1 MTAHAGEGLRADVVV
16 ERGDFRLEARVT
28 VDPGQVL
35 AVLGPNGAGKTTLLR
50 TLAGLGALT
59 DGTIT
64 VGQDTWDDARAGTF
78 VPAVDRAVG
87 LVFQDYRLFPHLSVL
102 DNVAFAARARGAG
115 RGRARREAAGWL
127 ARMDLDQVARCRP
140 GELSGGQGQRVALAR
155 ALASDPRIL
164 LLDEPLAALD
174 ARTRLEIRGEL
185 RRHLPAFAGPS
196 ILVTHDPLEA
206 MVLADRLF
214 VLESGRI
221 VQEGTPSAVARRP
234 ATDYVARLVG
244 LNLYPGTLTNRTTGR
259 VDLDAG
265 GSLYAA
271 GVGQVP
277 DDDTATL
284 DAVTGTSML
293 VVLAPSA
300 IVVHTHQPDAGSP
313 RNKWTGVVAGLE
325 MLTDRVRV
333 AVDGRPSALVDITP
347 AAVADLCLVPGQAV
361 WLSAKATEVIAYPG
375 RPAGSVGATWTAT
388 VNPWS

>member
-1 MTAHAGEGLRADVVV
+1 MVNARTGEGLCADVVV
-16 ERGDFRLEARVT
+16 ERGDFRLEARIT
-28 VDPGQVL
+28 VESGNVL

-59 DGTIT
+59 DGAIT
-64 VGQDTWDDARAGTF
+64 VGQDTWDAPRAGTF
-78 VPAVDRAVG
+78 VPAMDRAVG
-87 LVFQDYRLFPHLSVL
+87 VVFQDYRLFPHLSVL
-102 DNVAFAARARGAG
+102 DNVAFSTRARGAG
-115 RGRARREAAGWL
+115 RARARRDAAGWL
-127 ARMDLDQVARCRP
+127 ARMDLDPVARRRP
-140 GELSGGQGQRVALAR
+140 GELSGGQAQRVALAR

-185 RRHLPAFAGPS
+185 RRHLSAFVGPS

-206 MVLADRLF
+206 MVLADRLL

-244 LNLYPGTLTNRTTGR
+244 LNLYAGTLMDGATGR

-265 GSLYAA
+265 GVLYAA
-271 GVGQVP
+271 GVGQPP
-277 DDDTATL
+277 DDDTAPG
-284 DAVTGTSML
+284 DATTGTSML

-300 IVVHTHQPDAGSP
+300 IVLHTHPPDAGSARTTWP
-313 RNKWTGVVAGLE
+313 GVVAGME

-333 AVDGRPSALVDITP
+333 AVDGRPSALVDVTP
-347 AAVADLCLVPGQAV
+347 AAVAELRLVPGAPV
-361 WLSAKATEVIAYPG
+361 WLSAKATEVTAYPDLA
-375 RPAGSVGATWTAT
+375 RA
-388 VNPWS
+388 